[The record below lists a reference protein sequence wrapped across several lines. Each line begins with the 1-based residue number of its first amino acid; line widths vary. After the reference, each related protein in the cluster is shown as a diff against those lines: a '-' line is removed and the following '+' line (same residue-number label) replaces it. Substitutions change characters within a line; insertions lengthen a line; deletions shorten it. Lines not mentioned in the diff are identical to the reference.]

1 MPFDKFISVIDYEEA
16 ERLAQN
22 NNHIRIYSKN
32 KPYIGVGISTN
43 LWMCDY
49 DYASQNKDMREK
61 GIGSYVEREE
71 GIKRL
76 GVVRA
81 DIDNLGATFISG
93 IPEKYNSISR
103 TATLSRQLSL
113 FFKYEL
119 NHLLENYQITAIY
132 SGGDDLF

>member
-1 MPFDKFISVIDYEEA
+1 
-16 ERLAQN
+16 
-22 NNHIRIYSKN
+22 
-32 KPYIGVGISTN
+32 
-43 LWMCDY
+43 MCDY
-49 DYASQNKDMREK
+49 DYASNDKSLRAK
-61 GIGSYVEREE
+61 GIGSYTERKE

-93 IPEKYNSISR
+93 IPESYNSISR

-119 NHLLENYQITAIY
+119 NNLLENYLITSIY